1 MLEQV
6 KTAFPGAENVRQHSD
21 VCVQLQLPSV
31 GKVHVL
37 APREGVSENWL
48 CSTDVFLGDSPQG
61 SGATLEAARN
71 DLYRLIRESLQDF
84 SHKVRHTLAQVTPV
98 TIPPP
103 SAQPPAGFPWIACG
117 KNKWTAE
124 VAHDTIYLRYSKS
137 YGYFEYRTVSGF
149 EGRFQPHESLA
160 DVLTHRVSRAVA
172 EKQDNIKHLTKI
184 ATRLVTY
191 KQTLE
196 ALCST
201 K

>member
-1 MLEQV
+1 MLDQV
-6 KTAFPGAENVRQHSD
+6 RNTFPGAENVRQHSD

-61 SGATLEAARN
+61 SGATLEEARN
-71 DLYRLIRESLQDF
+71 DLYRVIRESLQDF

-137 YGYFEYRTVSGF
+137 YGYFEYQMGSGF
-149 EGRFQPHESLA
+149 EGRYQPHESLA
-160 DVLTHRVSRAVA
+160 EVLVYRLTATIEYQRERSKHQTR
-172 EKQDNIKHLTKI
+172 NIERLT
-184 ATRLVTY
+184 LV

-196 ALCST
+196 ALCSN